1 MTTHVVADIHISTSA
16 SSAPLPPSALPLD
29 NAAHLT
35 PSTQLRVPVHAD
47 GHALNNLADSIDST
61 RAYLNTILT
70 TWKDW
75 AGKETAPAGTLQLKQ
90 NVDGEQDEDEDEDED
105 EEDEE

>member
-16 SSAPLPPSALPLD
+16 SSAPLPTSPLPLD
-29 NAAHLT
+29 NATHLT
-35 PSTQLRVPVHAD
+35 PSTQLRVPLHAD
-47 GHALNNLADSIDST
+47 GHAFNNLADSIDST
-61 RAYLNTILT
+61 RAHLNAILT

-75 AGKETAPAGTLQLKQ
+75 AGKEVSPAGASQPTDDQ
-90 NVDGEQDEDEDEDED
+90 EEDED